1 MLDTEWRGT
10 CRVDHTLLPILYF
23 FESLEVQMKP
33 TIVTGAV
40 EAQQVAFQVAFPVG

>member
-1 MLDTEWRGT
+1 
-10 CRVDHTLLPILYF
+10 VDHTLLPILYF